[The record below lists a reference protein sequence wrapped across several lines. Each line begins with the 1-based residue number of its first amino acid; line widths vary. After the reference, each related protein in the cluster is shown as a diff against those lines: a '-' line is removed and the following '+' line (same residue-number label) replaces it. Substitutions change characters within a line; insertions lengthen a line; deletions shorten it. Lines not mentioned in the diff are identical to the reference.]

1 MLSDFRRRSEFPC
14 GRSGRIPLRLLK
26 QWQAAMRAEK
36 RAKRF
41 FVSGRVQGVGYRYFA
56 VDTAEQ
62 IGVTG
67 YAKNLADGR
76 VEVYAIGTADQ
87 LRNFAR
93 ELQRGPT
100 LAAVAEVDEV
110 EAEPLSAFS
119 SGFSVTYD
127 C

>member
-1 MLSDFRRRSEFPC
+1 M
-14 GRSGRIPLRLLK
+14 G
-26 QWQAAMRAEK
+26 AEK

-56 VDTAEQ
+56 MDTAEQ
-62 IGVTG
+62 VGVTG
-67 YAKNLADGR
+67 YAKNLVDGR

-100 LAAVAEVDEV
+100 LAAVAEVAEV
-110 EAEPLSAFS
+110 EAELLPAFS

-127 C
+127 R